1 MTLVKHQMR
10 DFPSGS
16 VVKTPKLPMQGPQVQ
31 SLVGEVRSHMPCG
44 VAKKKSPKHQMSC
57 AGSGAPMYPAAAAT
71 AKAATMATTIT
82 TIMATA
88 VTGISG

>member
-16 VVKTPKLPMQGPQVQ
+16 VVKTPKLPMQGAQVQ

-44 VAKKKSPKHQMSC
+44 VAKKKNSNTPNEMCRKWGSYVPHSSNYYQSNDHCNYNNYDNGNSSYRHQ
-57 AGSGAPMYPAAAAT
+57 
-71 AKAATMATTIT
+71 
-82 TIMATA
+82 
-88 VTGISG
+88 